1 MGTTFNPG
9 LGEQVADDTGTELV
23 FVYTGSLSESDGDAG
38 TYLDYMR
45 YNTTAIVN
53 ALK

>member
-1 MGTTFNPG
+1 MGTTFNPA
-9 LGEQVADDTGTELV
+9 LGERVTDDTGTALV
-23 FVYTGSLSESDGDAG
+23 FVYTGSLSESDGDAA